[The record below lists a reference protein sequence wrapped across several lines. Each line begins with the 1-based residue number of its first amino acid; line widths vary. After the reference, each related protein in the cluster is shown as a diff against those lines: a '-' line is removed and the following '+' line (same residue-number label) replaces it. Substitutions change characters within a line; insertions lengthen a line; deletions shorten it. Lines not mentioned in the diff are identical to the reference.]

1 MIRQFTPP
9 TPHNADL
16 TDVITFDVA
25 DARTDRFICTMTM
38 PVGQRKKI
46 SITEILDFIYSRRPT
61 LKYKKIIIE
70 L

>member
-1 MIRQFTPP
+1 
-9 TPHNADL
+9 
-16 TDVITFDVA
+16 
-25 DARTDRFICTMTM
+25 MTM